1 MHGFDAFEVPA
12 DEVIRSQNILGVIVP
27 DIQKP
32 VILPTLRL
40 FG

>member
-1 MHGFDAFEVPA
+1 MHGFDAFEVSA

-32 VILPTLRL
+32 VILPALRL
-40 FG
+40 LG

>member
-1 MHGFDAFEVPA
+1 MHGFYSFIVAA
-12 DEVIRSQNILGVIVP
+12 DEFIRSQNILGVIVP